1 MAKKLKTGEKRK
13 NIGLNNNTK
22 WVIILAV
29 ILVFVIFN
37 IFGTRS
43 LLENIFSK
51 LIPTPTPTPTK
62 IVNVSPPAELTTNQA
77 YYVKQAVS
85 ALAEKLKAKNED
97 VKVVSVKAKQWN
109 DSSLGCPQKGYLYI
123 QSITDGY
130 IIELSVS
137 GKIYY
142 YNAGLNRVV
151 SC

>member
-1 MAKKLKTGEKRK
+1 MAKKHKTERKGK
-13 NIGLNNNTK
+13 NIRLNNNTK
-22 WVIILAV
+22 WVIILVV

-37 IFGTRS
+37 VFGTRS
-43 LLENIFSK
+43 MLQNIFYK
-51 LIPTPTPTPTK
+51 LKPTPTPTPTK
-62 IVNVSPPAELTTNQA
+62 VVNVSPPSELTTDQTYYVNQA
-77 YYVKQAVS
+77 IS
-85 ALAEKLKAKNED
+85 ALAEKLKVKTEN

-109 DSSLGCPQKGYLYI
+109 DSSLGCPQRGYLYI

-130 IIELSVS
+130 IIELSVF